1 MASLSKMF
9 AATATYPYQV
19 VRSRLHVRTDQ
30 KLFDVLKMVQP
41 FRCKAFK
48 TRVRYK
54 SSGAWDTLYDFAGLV
69 TSLGE
74 VTKRG
79 RVTQN
84 VWCSTVECF
93 FNYFFSKSMQ
103 CFSCSPFVYCNLM
116 FRILKQVL
124 VKRGGV

>member
-19 VRSRLHVRTDQ
+19 VRSRLQVRTDQ

-48 TRVRYK
+48 TRVHYK
-54 SSGAWDTLYDFAGLV
+54 SSEAWDTLYDFAGLV
-69 TSLGE
+69 TSLG

-84 VWCSTVECF
+84 VRCSTVECF
-93 FNYFFSKSMQ
+93 FLTTFFSKSLQ
-103 CFSCSPFVYCNLM
+103 RFSCSPFVYCNLM